1 MQRSYRD
8 LVTEVGALGKLDGDL
23 DRRRAG
29 SDQHVD
35 RLPLQRSSRRGGKG
49 VAYCFV
55 DQVVTEGQPTF
66 VFGEQLGSQKLVN
79 RLEQRRR
86 RRVEH
91 PRHLVEREPSAEH
104 GCDTC
109 GIAGRVGQTI
119 QPFSH
124 VVGERGRQ
132 PVRHGSGL
140 ARFDL
145 DEPVFLQP
153 PQQFDQ

>member
-8 LVTEVGALGKLDGDL
+8 LVTEVGALGELDGDL

-29 SDQHVD
+29 SYQHVD
-35 RLPLQRSSRRGGKG
+35 RLALQRSSRRGGEG
-49 VAYCFV
+49 VAHCFA

-91 PRHLVEREPSAEH
+91 PRHLVEREPS
-104 GCDTC
+104 
-109 GIAGRVGQTI
+109 GRA
-119 QPFSH
+119 
-124 VVGERGRQ
+124 RM
-132 PVRHGSGL
+132 RHLRRCEPRRTDDPAVL
-140 ARFDL
+140 ACCR
-145 DEPVFLQP
+145 
-153 PQQFDQ
+153 